1 MLFILLEVALV
12 LLLCLA
18 LAYLAR
24 YTLGSQAAF
33 YLVLAVDALAGLAA
47 YHFALDRTVRAA
59 ERRKEQLLAALSQGS
74 GPIVVE

>member
-1 MLFILLEVALV
+1 VLFILLEVALV

-24 YTLGSQAAF
+24 YALKSQPAF
-33 YLVLAVDALAGLAA
+33 YLVLAVDALAGMAV
-47 YHFALDRTVRAA
+47 YHFALDRSVRAS
-59 ERRKEQLLAALSQGS
+59 ERRKEQLLATLSQGS